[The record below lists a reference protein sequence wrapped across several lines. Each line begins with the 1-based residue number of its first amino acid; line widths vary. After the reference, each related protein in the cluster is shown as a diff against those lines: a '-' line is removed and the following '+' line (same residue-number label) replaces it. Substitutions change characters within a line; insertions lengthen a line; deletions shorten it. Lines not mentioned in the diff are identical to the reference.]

1 MLRPAGTTDHDAGGD
16 IPTVL
21 KPGQTAAATGDKIKG
36 EDA

>member
-1 MLRPAGTTDHDAGGD
+1 MLRPAGTTNHVAGGH

-21 KPGQTAAATGDKIKG
+21 KPGQTAAATTGKIKG